1 MIQGKSRVDR
11 AQKQDAAMVGYYIWL
26 FALAFIA
33 IVNESTPHLITACIS
48 SVIAVVWSVF
58 QVLRTRSYQR
68 EFDRF
73 ITHGACD
80 GVQLLPNYWKQRSS
94 IEIPSLVFNCLFTL
108 ILGGLAFK
116 LVSRYRKST
125 SRIVGGEKYVG
136 YLYKVRISFAFFES
150 ERLLMI

>member
-1 MIQGKSRVDR
+1 
-11 AQKQDAAMVGYYIWL
+11 MVGYYIWL

-33 IVNESTPHLITACIS
+33 IINESTPHLIAAFIS
-48 SVIAVVWSVF
+48 SIIAVVWSVF
-58 QVLRTRSYQR
+58 QVLRTRAFHKQ
-68 EFDRF
+68 FDRF

-94 IEIPSLVFNCLFTL
+94 IEIPSLVFNCLFML

-125 SRIVGGEKYVG
+125 SKLVGGEKYVG
-136 YLYKVRISFAFFES
+136 QLYKARTSFAIFES
-150 ERLLMI
+150 ERLLVICL